1 MKQWKY
7 HYKTIIMKVIKSIF
21 NERIWDTKSKF
32 SLSKKLLLYLFKGI
46 HVFVNIS
53 MCIYMK
59 DFSFLLKVYYDFKYD
74 YLTFWEQIKITCKFF
89 KSAYL

>member
-1 MKQWKY
+1 
-7 HYKTIIMKVIKSIF
+7 
-21 NERIWDTKSKF
+21 
-32 SLSKKLLLYLFKGI
+32 
-46 HVFVNIS
+46 
-53 MCIYMK
+53 MK